1 MTLRPSI
8 FGSTCTVTDA
18 FMRKVAKLGIL
29 EATLDLVREREAAQ
43 LKKTDGQKP
52 SRLTGIVKLD
62 DANDAGTRRA
72 KNCTLFLTEG
82 LSAKTFA
89 VTNIPVLKNGR
100 DLYGAY
106 PLRGKLLN
114 VRDASVK
121 QKLENQETT
130 ELKQILGLQEGKE
143 YTSVDTLRYDRICA
157 LVDSDV
163 DRKHIQGLIINWLES
178 SYPRPLKLPGFV
190 LDFVS
195 PIVKCVKGSDTR
207 LFYDAKAYE
216 HWKTEADGGK
226 GWNVKYF
233 KGLGTSK
240 AGDVKQYFADRPR
253 HLKSVQPLQPRDSDR
268 LDTAFSNKRA
278 PDRKEWLKAYDP
290 KNTAF
295 RISSANGAYSIGD
308 FIDHDFIEFSMYDNS
323 KMKNDVKVAQFAGEV
338 AKLTEYRHGEQSLCA
353 FGTHL
358 ARMQGHLVTST
369 LNCDRSRERS
379 FIPNMTL
386 FLITLMRTA
395 SRSNR
400 VTVPVIPVILVN
412 GCEGIGT
419 GYSTTVLPYD
429 PKQVVAI
436 LKTWA
441 MGKGGDHNND
451 GQTLKPY
458 YSGFTGQI
466 LETGPGKSGTGTLEI
481 DQLPVGTWTESY
493 KAHLEKM
500 IVDDLVKDYK
510 EYHTDTTVRFVVKS
524 TEKLEVIIDT
534 ARGEHSSSPKGNDPD
549 DTDVADVLIKVL
561 KLATTKSNLKKYES
575 PYEVL
580 SGFYTVRLASY
591 AKQKNQEYCNV
602 CTDEK

>member
-1 MTLRPSI
+1 MVDVSQLADAVRKKEKNAVIKPAQIKNQLFLFVNALIENRPL
-8 FGSTCTVTDA
+8 T
-18 FMRKVAKLGIL
+18 VAKLGIL
-29 EATLDLVREREAAQ
+29 EATLDLVREKEAAQ

-72 KNCTLFLTEG
+72 KNCTLALTEG

-114 VRDASVK
+114 VRDASMK
-121 QKLENQETT
+121 EKLENQKIT

-163 DRKHIQGLIINWLES
+163 DRKHIKGLILNWLES
-178 SYPRPLKLPGFV
+178 SYPSLLKLPGFV

-207 LFYDAKAYE
+207 LFYDAKDYE
-216 HWKTEADGGK
+216 HWKTETDGGK

-240 AGDVKQYFADRPR
+240 AGDVKQYFADLPR
-253 HLKSVQPLQPRDSDR
+253 HLKSIQPLQPRGSDR
-268 LDTAFSNKRA
+268 LDMAFWNKRA

-295 RISSANGAYSIGD
+295 RISSAKRR
-308 FIDHDFIEFSMYDNS
+308 S
-323 KMKNDVKVAQFAGEV
+323 KMKNVVKVAQFAGEV
-338 AKLTEYRHGEQSLCA
+338 AKLTEYRHGEQSLCETIVSMA
-353 FGTHL
+353 QDFDAASPRHIYTKF
-358 ARMQGHLVTST
+358 
-369 LNCDRSRERS
+369 DRSRERS
-379 FIPNMTL
+379 FIPNMIL
-386 FLITLMRTA
+386 FLITLLRTA

-400 VTVPVIPVILVN
+400 VTVPVIPMILVT

-436 LKTWA
+436 LKTRA

-451 GQTLKPY
+451 GT
-458 YSGFTGQI
+458 F
-466 LETGPGKSGTGTLEI
+466 EI
-481 DQLPVGTWTESY
+481 DELPVGTWTESY

-524 TEKLEVIIDT
+524 TEKLEVIINT
-534 ARGEHSSSPKGNDPD
+534 ARGEHSSSPEGNNPD
-549 DTDVADVLIKVL
+549 DTDVANVLIKVL
-561 KLATTKSNLKKYES
+561 KLATTKSANNMMLFSSTGNLKKYES

-580 SGFYTVRLASY
+580 SGFYTVRLAYY

-602 CTDEK
+602 CTDENR